1 MVHYGIPHWSQKH
14 EKVNIKVPPGL
25 CAVQCVSTGGHLVL
39 GETRTSQCYLFDALL
54 WKWSQ
59 IAAIE
64 FNEFLVQNFTLVAS
78 GTYVYSVGGTINDEC
93 TDVVLKYPFY
103 FNRWS
108 CCSELPYKVKE
119 IGNCVKDKWIYLVA
133 GNRLEDSDS
142 RDSIRPSKRNSFCS
156 KMFCCLNWRTG
167 KMKTLEDL
175 PVAFAIV
182 NVFLIIL
189 YGEFAKFMKIYY
201 LLYQKSSCMTRFQF
215 ICIVLIGTIA

>member
-78 GTYVYSVGGTINDEC
+78 GTYVYSVGGTINDEYA
-93 TDVVLKYPFY
+93 DVVLKYPFY

-133 GNRLEDSDS
+133 GNRLENSDS

-167 KMKTLEDL
+167 K
-175 PVAFAIV
+175 
-182 NVFLIIL
+182 
-189 YGEFAKFMKIYY
+189 
-201 LLYQKSSCMTRFQF
+201 
-215 ICIVLIGTIA
+215 